1 MKTGHSV
8 VLSQMLSPASINL
21 DLKSGDRDSVLAEL
35 VAQVPELAKQPDSR
49 QTLLNALR
57 EREMLHTTAIG
68 DGIAVPH
75 ARNGLVGLV
84 NHSVIVF
91 GRHKAGIQYD
101 AVDSLPARLF
111 FLLIAPTVT
120 QHLAVLARLTLLLR
134 DPRLR
139 QQLLAVASPE
149 EAIGIFRDAESR
161 F

>member
-1 MKTGHSV
+1 
-8 VLSQMLSPASINL
+8 MLSPASINL
-21 DLKSGDRDSVLAEL
+21 DLKSSDQDSVLAEL
-35 VAQVPELAKQPDSR
+35 VAQVPELAEQPAAR

-57 EREMLHTTAIG
+57 EREQLHTTAIG
-68 DGIAVPH
+68 DGIAIPH

-91 GRHKAGIQYD
+91 GRHKAGIPYD
-101 AVDSLPARLF
+101 AEDKLPARLF

-139 QQLLAVASPE
+139 QQLLAAERPE
-149 EAIGIFRDAESR
+149 QVIGLFRDAENKL
-161 F
+161 